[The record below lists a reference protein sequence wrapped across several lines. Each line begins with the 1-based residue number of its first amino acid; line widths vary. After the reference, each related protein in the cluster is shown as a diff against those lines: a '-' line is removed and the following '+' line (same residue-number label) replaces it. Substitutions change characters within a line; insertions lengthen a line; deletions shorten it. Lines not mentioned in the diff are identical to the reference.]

1 MIRHVIVILVATLFF
16 IRPAY
21 AYIDPGTA
29 SIILQGIIGGIATVG
44 IVFRSHLRRLILS
57 LRAWRGDKGSDDLAS
72 QEEADGD

>member
-1 MIRHVIVILVATLFF
+1 MIRQVIVILAATLLF

-29 SIILQGIIGGIATVG
+29 SIVLQGIIGGIATLG
-44 IVFRSHLRRLILS
+44 IVFRSHLSRLILS
-57 LRAWRGDKGSDDLAS
+57 LRAWRGDKGSDNPAS